1 MYGFVNF
8 AIWGGV
14 YALLPLAT
22 ARRPARSA

>member
-1 MYGFVNF
+1 MAFVNF

-22 ARRPARSA
+22 GKAPSQLA